1 VVLHRPD
8 GSAVDQ
14 RLVNGEVQPVIR
26 ALHARPVERA
36 LAALGR
42 NTAATRTAG
51 GRPVRALLEEEQF
64 DALVG
69 GRLER
74 LLPPGSGPPAPP
86 DLFSPALE
94 HRGFLLDAPALEHRS
109 GQLQELRRLGM
120 SLRVRPA
127 DDRRLGFLGEQ
138 VVELGARLL
147 RGEDH
152 DLGMMKPPDEPI
164 QLVRHLTQV
173 LLYELLDV
181 PLVARLRPA
190 ALIVLPGLI
199 LGVIRDLLE
208 SAGMQTVELAALA
221 SDEDNQCALSPA
233 DEGDERRE
241 IELPPHLG
249 VVRNRLGQRKGP
261 PDVVEAG
268 AENRQSVSAV
278 AREFALVVLADAI
291 EISLEADALVV
302 SELPAVCSVSPAR
315 LVEKRV
321 EAGRGVGRRRRQ
333 TRIKIEI
340 EAHGAALLRLE
351 SGEIAEFL
359 PGDRSCQRLSRVL
372 SERRATYTIGT
383 TGRRM
388 SFTTSEEPETG
399 GEVVSTNEV
408 REIIVIGGG
417 PAAYTAAL
425 YSARANLNPLVIEGF
440 AWGGQL
446 MITSDVE
453 NYPGYA
459 DGVLGP
465 EMMQDLRRQAERF
478 GTEFLTDDVTKVDFS
493 ERPFRVWVGDD
504 EYRSEAIVVTTGANA
519 RQLGLESEKRLQGRG
534 VSYCA
539 VCDAAF
545 FKQKEIVVVGGGDS
559 AMEEATFLAKFAS
572 KVTVVHRRENF
583 RASPIMVDRAR
594 SNDKIDFL
602 LDSVV
607 EEVLGEETVTGV
619 VVRNLKT
626 NERTELSA
634 DGFFVAIGHDPNT
647 ELFRGQLDMDE
658 AGYIETKGK
667 TTETNVE
674 GVFAAG
680 DVQDHVYRQA
690 VTAAGSGCMAALDAE
705 RFLAAQEGRP
715 EEALAAP
722 RS

>member
-1 VVLHRPD
+1 MP
-8 GSAVDQ
+8 
-14 RLVNGEVQPVIR
+14 
-26 ALHARPVERA
+26 
-36 LAALGR
+36 
-42 NTAATRTAG
+42 
-51 GRPVRALLEEEQF
+51 
-64 DALVG
+64 
-69 GRLER
+69 
-74 LLPPGSGPPAPP
+74 
-86 DLFSPALE
+86 
-94 HRGFLLDAPALEHRS
+94 
-109 GQLQELRRLGM
+109 
-120 SLRVRPA
+120 
-127 DDRRLGFLGEQ
+127 
-138 VVELGARLL
+138 
-147 RGEDH
+147 
-152 DLGMMKPPDEPI
+152 
-164 QLVRHLTQV
+164 
-173 LLYELLDV
+173 
-181 PLVARLRPA
+181 
-190 ALIVLPGLI
+190 
-199 LGVIRDLLE
+199 
-208 SAGMQTVELAALA
+208 
-221 SDEDNQCALSPA
+221 
-233 DEGDERRE
+233 
-241 IELPPHLG
+241 
-249 VVRNRLGQRKGP
+249 
-261 PDVVEAG
+261 
-268 AENRQSVSAV
+268 
-278 AREFALVVLADAI
+278 
-291 EISLEADALVV
+291 
-302 SELPAVCSVSPAR
+302 
-315 LVEKRV
+315 
-321 EAGRGVGRRRRQ
+321 
-333 TRIKIEI
+333 
-340 EAHGAALLRLE
+340 
-351 SGEIAEFL
+351 
-359 PGDRSCQRLSRVL
+359 
-372 SERRATYTIGT
+372 
-383 TGRRM
+383 
-388 SFTTSEEPETG
+388 FTTSEEPETG
-399 GEVVSTNEV
+399 GEVVSANEV

-504 EYRSEAIVVTTGANA
+504 EYRAEAIVVSTGANA
-519 RQLGLESEKRLQGRG
+519 RQLGLPSEKRLQGRG

-545 FKQKEIVVVGGGDS
+545 FKEKEIVVVGGGDS

-572 KVTVVHRRENF
+572 KVTVIHRRESF

-594 SNDKIDFL
+594 SNDKIEFL

-626 NERTELSA
+626 NEQTELPA

-647 ELFRGQLDMDE
+647 ALFRGQLDMDE